1 MQSLT
6 TMSLFTSPVAAS
18 PAMHEVMRRYHSR
31 HKAPGQC
38 GSANVQ
44 YVAAPLPVVWSL
56 LLRFDRPQGSKRF
69 LKGCRLRAGDG
80 RVGSMREVTLVS
92 GLPAGTSTERLDA
105 LDDERHVIS
114 FSVVGGD
121 HRLTNYQSTTSLH
134 EGGGG
139 EGTVVVESYVV
150 DVPPGNTE
158 EDTCVF
164 VDTIIRCNL
173 ISLAS
178 VAERMA

>member
-1 MQSLT
+1 MHSLA
-6 TMSLFTSPVAAS
+6 TMSSLFRSPVAAN

-56 LLRFDRPQGSKRF
+56 VRRFDRPQDYKRF

-80 RVGSMREVTLVS
+80 RVGNVREVTLVS

-121 HRLTNYQSTTSLH
+121 HRLSNYQSTTSLH

-139 EGTVVVESYVV
+139 DGTVVV

-178 VAERMA
+178 VTERMA

>member
-1 MQSLT
+1 
-6 TMSLFTSPVAAS
+6 MSLFTSPVAAS

-44 YVAAPLPVVWSL
+44 YFAAPLLVVWSL
-56 LLRFDRPQGSKRF
+56 LRRFDRPQDHKRF
-69 LKGCRLRAGDG
+69 HKGCRLRAGDG
-80 RVGSMREVTLVS
+80 RVGSVREVTLVS
-92 GLPAGTSTERLDA
+92 GLPAGTSTEW
-105 LDDERHVIS
+105 HVIS
-114 FSVVGGD
+114 FSVLGGD
-121 HRLTNYQSTTSLH
+121 HRLSNYQSTTSLH
-134 EGGGG
+134 EGGEG

-178 VAERMA
+178 VAERMAVYELP